1 MARFIHYCNH
11 CMFLSIFS
19 IVKDLRRNCLMFFSK
34 VIVKFIVIVFLI
46 SLLHVINKIYNFQK
60 NFFSF
65 LIIKIFQNPLF
76 KFGFM
81 IF

>member
-1 MARFIHYCNH
+1 
-11 CMFLSIFS
+11 
-19 IVKDLRRNCLMFFSK
+19 MFFSK